1 MGEKKLTMA
10 DWKGKLRNAD
20 YIRRD
25 PEVDDLVENVQA
37 TQVVNGGGDIDLDDR
52 TPVLIGLAV
61 DLSSGDKPKS
71 AIAVVQHPFET
82 INSVVSQADAY
93 LRSWYLEDNI
103 EAVKA
108 AVRSG
113 VDFDSNWQAMAWEL
127 TPEAAEAAL
136 DRLDGEISV
145 TIEEGEEIP

>member
-1 MGEKKLTMA
+1 MSEKRLTLA

-25 PEVDDLVENVQA
+25 PEVDDLVENVKA
-37 TQVVNGGGDIDLDDR
+37 TQVVNGGGDIDLDDP

-61 DLSSGDKPKS
+61 DLDSGENPRS
-71 AIAVVQHPFET
+71 AISVTQHPFET
-82 INSVVSQADAY
+82 INSVVSQADSY

-103 EAVKA
+103 ESVKS
-108 AVRSG
+108 AVRNG
-113 VDFDSNWQAMAWEL
+113 IDFDANWQAMAWEL

-136 DRLDGEISV
+136 DRLDGEISI
-145 TIEEGEEIP
+145 TIDEDGKIT